1 MSSINDDWFIIK
13 DFEGL
18 IEATRALVFNS
29 FGSETKEKDKDDF
42 IMSVT
47 DKDIQEL
54 DKVLSYDESL
64 AIIVGF
70 LKKEKNKKTSK
81 IRYLVN
87 DDSYMKII
95 YALNDRMTSNILN
108 GLVNK
113 GLVET
118 AYDDESNDFVFWV
131 KEDEDENKNK
141 NPETN

>member
-13 DFEGL
+13 DFEGF
-18 IEATRALVFNS
+18 IEATRALVFNA
-29 FGSETKEKDKDDF
+29 FGSETKDKDKDDF

-47 DKDIQEL
+47 DKDKQEL
-54 DKVLSYDESL
+54 DKILSYDESF

-70 LKKEKNKKTSK
+70 LKKEKNKINSK

-108 GLVNK
+108 SLVNK

-131 KEDEDENKNK
+131 KEDENKNK
-141 NPETN
+141 NPEAN

>member
-13 DFEGL
+13 DFEGF

-29 FGSETKEKDKDDF
+29 FGSETKDKDKDDF

-47 DKDIQEL
+47 DKDRQEL
-54 DKVLSYDESL
+54 DKVLSYDESFS
-64 AIIVGF
+64 IIVGF
-70 LKKEKNKKTSK
+70 LKKEKNKTTSK

-118 AYDDESNDFVFWV
+118 AYDDESNDFVFWI
-131 KEDEDENKNK
+131 KEDENKNK